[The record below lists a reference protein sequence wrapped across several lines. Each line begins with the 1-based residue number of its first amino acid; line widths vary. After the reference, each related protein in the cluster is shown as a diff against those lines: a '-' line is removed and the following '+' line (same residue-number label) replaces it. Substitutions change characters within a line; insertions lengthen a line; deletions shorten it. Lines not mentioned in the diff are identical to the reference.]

1 MPAGA
6 EIFEVSDG
14 TIVQNGSEGTK
25 TMAFKAFDSAVQ
37 AATYVDDRWKVKV
50 MLRDGALKTCRY
62 AMELDEKYSISSQ
75 TKSIDE
81 QYKISETTSRV
92 ASKTKEVLDAVK
104 KRDPTGLVPMAE
116 SWFSGTLGI
125 VCKVASMAIE
135 QATLLLRDEEGEV
148 LSESEKAAEKDED
161 EDPVES
167 QETSWVN
174 DKINSG
180 VVRSYKYAKELDEKY
195 RISSQT
201 KSITEEYGI
210 SSTTSRLAAHISSK
224 SQIVL
229 DVVRERDPT
238 GIVPYAEKW
247 MFGALERT
255 LSYVTSVKEQASK
268 LAKEEENQVVELQ
281 YNYEGESPEDDEREW
296 LVNQEKVSSLENGV
310 EHCVSQ

>member
-1 MPAGA
+1 M
-6 EIFEVSDG
+6 I
-14 TIVQNGSEGTK
+14 
-25 TMAFKAFDSAVQ
+25 
-37 AATYVDDRWKVKV
+37 
-50 MLRDGALKTCRY
+50 RDGALKTCRY
-62 AMELDEKYSISSQ
+62 ARELDEKYSISSQ
-75 TKSIDE
+75 TRSIDE

-92 ASKTKEVLDAVK
+92 ASKTKEVIDAVK
-104 KRDPTGLVPMAE
+104 KRDPTGLIPIAE
-116 SWFSGTLGI
+116 IWFSGTLGI
-125 VCKVASMAIE
+125 VCKVASIALE
-135 QATLLLRDEEGEV
+135 QANLLLRDEEGEV

-174 DKINSG
+174 SKINNG

-210 SSTTSRLAAHISSK
+210 SKTTSRLAAHISSK

-229 DVVRERDPT
+229 GVVRKRDPT

-281 YNYEGESPEDDEREW
+281 YNYEGEEPEYVDREW
-296 LVNQEKVSSLENGV
+296 LVNQEKVSSIEKGV